1 MVRLRKLALA
11 VAAAT
16 ALSSGT
22 AHALGLGEITLK
34 SGLNQPLNA
43 EIELVEVKD
52 LNQSEVIPSLGSP
65 EDFSK
70 AGVDRAYFLT
80 GLKFTPVVNANGKSV
95 IRVTSSQP
103 VREPYLNFLM
113 EVLWPNGRLLREYT
127 VLLDPPLYAPTPTI
141 TATAPVA
148 AAPAVVRPAPQ
159 PIARAPQAPVSA
171 APVARPAPVQ
181 AAAPA
186 AATAPV
192 ASAGKLDG
200 QYTSSKN
207 DTLWEIALRARPAG
221 ASVHQTMLAIYD
233 LNTSAFIDGNINRLK
248 SGQVLRLPS
257 AEQAK
262 SRTSD
267 EAIAVVAEHNKAWKE
282 GRSVAASSARQLD
295 ATRRDTA
302 GAAPATSDKKDR
314 LSLVSGQE
322 GKAQGSDKAAA
333 AGNAAL
339 QNKLAV
345 TQETLDSSRR
355 ENTELK
361 DRLKDLDS
369 QLEKLQRLI
378 KLKDA
383 QLAKMQAELAEQGK
397 AAPVEATP
405 EVTKPAEPTPA
416 ASAPSEPAA
425 ADPAAKP
432 AETVDYNYTE
442 EPAPDKPVEQAATP
456 PAPAAPVEPAP
467 APVVEAPKPAPQP
480 AKPVQQPAAP
490 QPVAPQ
496 ETSFIDDLLA
506 DPMML
511 GVVGGSGVLVL
522 LLGLM
527 AISRRNAMKEANLQ
541 EQELAAGDDSLDL
554 GGDLDLG
561 QDDDFASDEA
571 MPQAADGK
579 GDVLHEVDMLM
590 AYGRFSQAA
599 EQLNNAIDQEP
610 ERADLRLKLMEVY
623 GEMGDADGFARQEN
637 ELADIGGSQAQVD
650 QLKAKYAALAGGL
663 AASAAALADD
673 NFSLDDMSLD
683 DIAEPAAEVAESA
696 EDSFDLSL
704 DDLET
709 QLESD
714 LADAGD
720 SLDELSLDE
729 DFSLDAL
736 DSPAPAAEAEAA
748 DDDFDLS
755 LDDLS
760 ADLASSETAEA
771 DDLDA
776 AFDLSLDDEVA
787 DAPAAAPAAE
797 AALEDDFSFS
807 LDDEPATAEASDEL
821 SLDGDFDL
829 SLDETPATAEAA
841 DDELADFALSLED
854 EAPEQ
859 TETAAAELSLD
870 DLELPGETSAEL
882 DDELSADLGADF
894 DLSLD
899 DEAPA
904 LNLDE
909 AGDDFAAQL
918 DEVSK
923 DLDDLSGDLDSL
935 ADDFTAGVAE
945 EPVAALDAAPE
956 APEETTL
963 VDEVASAAA
972 TADDDDFDFL
982 AGTDETATKLDL
994 ARAYIDMGDSEGARD
1009 ILSEVMNE
1017 GNDGQQQEAKELM
1030 EKLG

>member
-16 ALSSGT
+16 ALSSGM

-141 TATAPVA
+141 TATAAVA

-159 PIARAPQAPVSA
+159 PIARAPQAPVTAAPATRSAPAA
-171 APVARPAPVQ
+171 APVAAS
-181 AAAPA
+181 
-186 AATAPV
+186 APV

-233 LNTSAFIDGNINRLK
+233 LNTGAFIDGNINRLK
-248 SGQVLRLPS
+248 SGQVLRLPT

-267 EAIAVVAEHNKAWKE
+267 EAVALVAEHNKAWKE

-302 GAAPATSDKKDR
+302 GAAPATSEKSDR

-322 GKAQGSDKAAA
+322 GKAQGSDKSAA

-383 QLAKMQAELAEQGK
+383 QLAKMQADLAEQGK
-397 AAPVEATP
+397 ATPVEVTP
-405 EVTKPAEPTPA
+405 D
-416 ASAPSEPAA
+416 ASAPTEPASA
-425 ADPAAKP
+425 APEASVPAQPAVAEPAKP

-442 EPAPDKPVEQAATP
+442 EPAPDKPIEQAVTP

-480 AKPVQQPAAP
+480 AKPVQQPAVA

-511 GVVGGSGVLVL
+511 GVLGGSGVLVL

-541 EQELAAGDDSLDL
+541 EQELVASDDSLDL

-561 QDDDFASDEA
+561 QDDDFGSDEA
-571 MPQAADGK
+571 LPQAADGK
-579 GDVLHEVDMLM
+579 GDVLHEVEMLM

-599 EQLNNAIDQEP
+599 EQLNKAIDQ
-610 ERADLRLKLMEVY
+610 
-623 GEMGDADGFARQEN
+623 
-637 ELADIGGSQAQVD
+637 
-650 QLKAKYAALAGGL
+650 
-663 AASAAALADD
+663 
-673 NFSLDDMSLD
+673 
-683 DIAEPAAEVAESA
+683 
-696 EDSFDLSL
+696 
-704 DDLET
+704 
-709 QLESD
+709 
-714 LADAGD
+714 
-720 SLDELSLDE
+720 
-729 DFSLDAL
+729 
-736 DSPAPAAEAEAA
+736 
-748 DDDFDLS
+748 
-755 LDDLS
+755 
-760 ADLASSETAEA
+760 
-771 DDLDA
+771 
-776 AFDLSLDDEVA
+776 
-787 DAPAAAPAAE
+787 
-797 AALEDDFSFS
+797 
-807 LDDEPATAEASDEL
+807 
-821 SLDGDFDL
+821 
-829 SLDETPATAEAA
+829 
-841 DDELADFALSLED
+841 
-854 EAPEQ
+854 
-859 TETAAAELSLD
+859 
-870 DLELPGETSAEL
+870 
-882 DDELSADLGADF
+882 
-894 DLSLD
+894 
-899 DEAPA
+899 
-904 LNLDE
+904 
-909 AGDDFAAQL
+909 
-918 DEVSK
+918 
-923 DLDDLSGDLDSL
+923 
-935 ADDFTAGVAE
+935 
-945 EPVAALDAAPE
+945 
-956 APEETTL
+956 
-963 VDEVASAAA
+963 
-972 TADDDDFDFL
+972 
-982 AGTDETATKLDL
+982 
-994 ARAYIDMGDSEGARD
+994 
-1009 ILSEVMNE
+1009 
-1017 GNDGQQQEAKELM
+1017 
-1030 EKLG
+1030 